1 MAADAGRR
9 LRRAFGP
16 SLRPR
21 AQSSRLRLGIIFG
34 GRSGEHEVSVVSA
47 QHVIAAADRE
57 RFQVVPIGITRSG
70 AWLTPQET
78 EAVLARDEPLY
89 QKTLDTGYAG
99 GEGLLARPQALEV
112 LGRVDV
118 VFPLIHGP
126 YGEDGTLQG
135 LLEMA
140 DVPYVGA
147 GVAASAIGLD
157 KALMKALFAQA
168 GLPVPD
174 YRVALGWRWE
184 SDQQT
189 VTRELEAAM
198 DYPWFVKPANG
209 GSSVGITK
217 VRSREDLAEAVQLA
231 LRYDRKLVLERAV
244 QGREIECAVLGND
257 DPQTSPLGEIVY
269 QREFYDYEAKYLD
282 PNTQLIAP
290 AAVPSETAARIQAM
304 AVQAY
309 RAIDCAGMSR
319 VDFFL
324 LPDGTV
330 YLDEINTI
338 PGFTPI
344 SMFPRLWQLAGLTYS
359 QLISRLVDL
368 ALERHEEKRRRA

>member
-1 MAADAGRR
+1 MAAAGR
-9 LRRAFGP
+9 
-16 SLRPR
+16 
-21 AQSSRLRLGIIFG
+21 QRLGIILG

-47 QHVIAAADRE
+47 QHVIAAADKE
-57 RFQVVPIGITRSG
+57 RFDVVPIGIARSG
-70 AWLTPQET
+70 AWLTVEET
-78 EAVLARDEPLY
+78 AAALARDDAAYEKSLH
-89 QKTLDTGYAG
+89 AG
-99 GEGLLARPQALEV
+99 SGGAQGPLARPSAMGGPEALA
-112 LGRVDV
+112 RVDV

-174 YRVALGWRWE
+174 YRVVLGWQWE
-184 SDQQT
+184 ADRQA
-189 VTRELEAAM
+189 VTRELEAAVP
-198 DYPWFVKPANG
+198 YPWFVKPANG

-217 VRSREDLAEAVQLA
+217 VRSREDLSNAVQLA
-231 LRYDRKLVLERAV
+231 LRFDRKLVVERGM
-244 QGREIECAVLGND
+244 QGREVECAVLGND

-282 PNTQLIAP
+282 SSTQLIAP
-290 AAVPSETAARIQAM
+290 AKLAAETAARIQSM
-304 AVQAY
+304 AVRAY
-309 RAIDCAGMSR
+309 RAIDCAGMGR

-324 LPDGTV
+324 LPDGSV
-330 YLDEINTI
+330 CLEEINTI

-359 QLISRLVDL
+359 QLITRLVDL

>member
-1 MAADAGRR
+1 MAARTGRR
-9 LRRAFGP
+9 
-16 SLRPR
+16 
-21 AQSSRLRLGIIFG
+21 QRLGIIFG

-47 QHVIAAADRE
+47 QHVIAAADKE
-57 RFQVVPIGITRSG
+57 RFEVVPIGIARSG
-70 AWLTPQET
+70 AWLTPEET
-78 EAVLARDEPLY
+78 EAILARDEALY
-89 QKTLDTGYAG
+89 QKSLDVGSEG
-99 GEGLLARPQALEV
+99 GQGLLARPQALGA
-112 LGRVDV
+112 LAGVDV
-118 VFPLIHGP
+118 AFPLIHGP

-147 GVAASAIGLD
+147 GVATSAIGLD

-174 YRVALGWRWE
+174 YQVVLGWRWE
-184 SDQQT
+184 TDQKAA
-189 VTRELEAAM
+189 TRKLEDSM
-198 DYPWFVKPANG
+198 PYPWFVKPANG

-217 VRSREDLAEAVQLA
+217 VRSREDLADAVELA
-231 LRYDRKLVLERAV
+231 LRYDRKLVVERGIE
-244 QGREIECAVLGND
+244 GREIECAVLGND
-257 DPQTSPLGEIVY
+257 DPQASPLGEIVY
-269 QREFYDYEAKYLD
+269 EREFYDYEAKYLD

-290 AAVPSETAARIQAM
+290 AKVPVETAARIQAM

-319 VDFFL
+319 IDFFL
-324 LPDGTV
+324 LPDDSV

>member
-1 MAADAGRR
+1 MTAAGRR
-9 LRRAFGP
+9 LR
-16 SLRPR
+16 
-21 AQSSRLRLGIIFG
+21 LGVIFG

-47 QHVIAAADRE
+47 QHVIAAADKE
-57 RFQVVPIGITRSG
+57 RFEVVPIGITRSG

-78 EAVLARDEPLY
+78 EAILARDDPPY
-89 QKTLDTGYAG
+89 QKTLEAG
-99 GEGLLARPQALEV
+99 SKGGQGLLARPQTLGV
-112 LGRVDV
+112 LGQVDV

-147 GVAASAIGLD
+147 GVGASAVGLD

-174 YRVALGWRWE
+174 YRAVLGWHWE
-184 SDQQT
+184 SDQQA

-198 DYPWFVKPANG
+198 PYPWFVKPANG

-217 VRSREDLAEAVQLA
+217 VRSREDLAGAMQLA
-231 LRYDRKLVLERAV
+231 LRFDRKLVIERAV

-269 QREFYDYEAKYLD
+269 RREFYDYEAKYLD
-282 PNTQLIAP
+282 ASTQLIAP
-290 AAVPSETAARIQAM
+290 AQVPAETVGRIQAM

-309 RAIDCAGMSR
+309 RAIDCAGMGR

-330 YLDEINTI
+330 CLEEINTI

-344 SMFPRLWQLAGLTYS
+344 SMFPRLWQLGGLTYS
-359 QLISRLVDL
+359 HLISRLVDL

>member
-1 MAADAGRR
+1 MAADAG
-9 LRRAFGP
+9 
-16 SLRPR
+16 SH
-21 AQSSRLRLGIIFG
+21 LRLGIIFG

-47 QHVIAAADRE
+47 QHVIAAADKE
-57 RFQVVPIGITRSG
+57 RFEVVPIGITRSG

-78 EAVLARDEPLY
+78 ESIVSRDEALY
-89 QKTLDTGYAG
+89 QKTLDTGSAG

-112 LGRVDV
+112 LSRVDV

-147 GVAASAIGLD
+147 GVAASAVGLD

-174 YRVALGWRWE
+174 YRVVLARRWE

-198 DYPWFVKPANG
+198 PYPWFVKPANG

-231 LRYDRKLVLERAV
+231 LRYDRKLVVERGV

-257 DPQTSPLGEIVY
+257 DPQTSPLGEIVC

-290 AAVPSETAARIQAM
+290 AKVPAETAARIQAM

-309 RAIDCAGMSR
+309 RAIDCAGMGR
-319 VDFFL
+319 VDSFL
-324 LPDGTV
+324 LPDGAV

-344 SMFPRLWQLAGLTYS
+344 SMFPRLWQLGGLSYS

>member
-1 MAADAGRR
+1 MAADA
-9 LRRAFGP
+9 
-16 SLRPR
+16 SH
-21 AQSSRLRLGIIFG
+21 RLRLGIIFG

-47 QHVIAAADRE
+47 EHVIAAADRE

-78 EAVLARDEPLY
+78 EAILARDEALY
-89 QKTLDTGYAG
+89 QKTLDTGPAG
-99 GEGLLARPQALEV
+99 GQGLLARPEALAV
-112 LGRVDV
+112 LGQVDV
-118 VFPLIHGP
+118 IFPLIHGP

-147 GVAASAIGLD
+147 GVAASAVGLD

-174 YRVALGWRWE
+174 YRAVLGSRWE
-184 SDQQT
+184 SEQQK

-198 DYPWFVKPANG
+198 PYPWFVKPANG

-217 VRSREDLAEAVQLA
+217 VRSREDLAGAIELA
-231 LRYDRKLVLERAV
+231 LRYDRKLVIERAV

-290 AAVPSETAARIQAM
+290 AQVPAETAARIQRM
-304 AVQAY
+304 AVQGY
-309 RAIDCAGMSR
+309 RAIDCAGMGR
-319 VDFFL
+319 VDSFL

-344 SMFPRLWQLAGLTYS
+344 SMFPRLWQLGGLTYS

>member
-1 MAADAGRR
+1 MAANAAR
-9 LRRAFGP
+9 
-16 SLRPR
+16 
-21 AQSSRLRLGIIFG
+21 QLRLGIIFG

-47 QHVIAAADRE
+47 QHVIDAADRS
-57 RFQVVPIGITRSG
+57 RFEVVPIGITRSG
-70 AWLTPQET
+70 AWLTPEET
-78 EAVLARDEPLY
+78 EAVLACDETLY
-89 QKTLDTGYAG
+89 HKTLDG
-99 GEGLLARPQALEV
+99 GHIRGQGLLARPQSLDI

-118 VFPLIHGP
+118 AFPLIHGP

-147 GVAASAIGLD
+147 GVAASAVGLD

-174 YRVALGWRWE
+174 YRVVLGWRWDT
-184 SDQQT
+184 DQPT
-189 VTRELEAAM
+189 VTRELETAM
-198 DYPWFVKPANG
+198 PYPWFVKPANG

-217 VRSREDLAEAVQLA
+217 VRSREDLSEAVQLA
-231 LRYDRKLVLERAV
+231 LRYDRKLIVEQAI

-282 PNTQLIAP
+282 PSTQLIAP
-290 AAVPSETAARIQAM
+290 AKLPAETVTRIQAM
-304 AVQAY
+304 AVQVY
-309 RAIDCAGMSR
+309 RAIDCAGMGR

-324 LPDGTV
+324 LPDGSV
-330 YLDEINTI
+330 YADEINTI

-344 SMFPRLWQLAGLTYS
+344 SMFPRLWQLGGLTYS

-368 ALERHEEKRRRA
+368 ALERHEERRRRA

>member
-1 MAADAGRR
+1 MAAEAG
-9 LRRAFGP
+9 
-16 SLRPR
+16 
-21 AQSSRLRLGIIFG
+21 SRLRLGIIFG

-57 RFQVVPIGITRSG
+57 CFNVVPIGITRSG
-70 AWLTPQET
+70 AWLTAEET
-78 EAVLARDEPLY
+78 GAILSRNEALY
-89 QKTLDTGYAG
+89 QKTLNTGSAG
-99 GEGLLARPQALEV
+99 GQGLLARPQALEV

-174 YRVALGWRWE
+174 YRAVLGWRWE
-184 SDQQT
+184 SDRQA

-231 LRYDRKLVLERAV
+231 LRYDRKLVVERAV

-290 AAVPSETAARIQAM
+290 AKVPAETAGRIQAM

-309 RAIDCAGMSR
+309 RAIDCAGMGR

-330 YLDEINTI
+330 YVDEINTI

>member
-1 MAADAGRR
+1 MAGAGR
-9 LRRAFGP
+9 
-16 SLRPR
+16 
-21 AQSSRLRLGIIFG
+21 QRLGIIFG

-47 QHVIAAADRE
+47 QHVIAAADKE
-57 RFQVVPIGITRSG
+57 RYEVVPIGIARSG
-70 AWLTPQET
+70 AWLTPEET
-78 EAVLARDEPLY
+78 QAALARDAASY
-89 QKTLDTGYAG
+89 QKTLDAPHASGQ
-99 GEGLLARPQALEV
+99 GLLTRPQALEA
-112 LGRVDV
+112 LARVDV
-118 VFPLIHGP
+118 AFPVLHGP

-157 KALMKALFAQA
+157 KALMNAVFAQA

-174 YRVALGWRWE
+174 YRVVLGWRWE
-184 SDQQT
+184 AEQDA
-189 VTRELEAAM
+189 VTRELESAM
-198 DYPWFVKPANG
+198 PYPWFVKPANG
-209 GSSVGITK
+209 GSSVGVSK
-217 VRSREDLAEAVQLA
+217 VRSREDLSEAVQLA
-231 LRYDRKLVLERAV
+231 LRYDRKLVVE
-244 QGREIECAVLGND
+244 QGIKGREVECAVLGND

-282 PNTQLIAP
+282 ANTQLIAP
-290 AAVPSETAARIQAM
+290 AQVPAETVAHIQAM

-309 RAIDCAGMSR
+309 RAIDCAGMAR

-324 LPDGTV
+324 LPDGSV
-330 YLDEINTI
+330 CLDEINTI

>member
-1 MAADAGRR
+1 MAADAG
-9 LRRAFGP
+9 
-16 SLRPR
+16 
-21 AQSSRLRLGIIFG
+21 SRLRLGIIFG

-70 AWLTPQET
+70 AWLTAEET
-78 EAVLARDEPLY
+78 GAILSRDEALY
-89 QKTLDTGYAG
+89 QKTLDTGSVG
-99 GEGLLARPQALEV
+99 KQGLLARPQALEV
-112 LGRVDV
+112 LRRVDV

-174 YRVALGWRWE
+174 YRAVLGWRWG
-184 SDQQT
+184 SDQQA

-198 DYPWFVKPANG
+198 PYPWFVKPANG

-217 VRSREDLAEAVQLA
+217 VRSRENLADAVQLA
-231 LRYDRKLVLERAV
+231 LRYDRKLVVERAV
-244 QGREIECAVLGND
+244 HGREIECAVLGND

-290 AAVPSETAARIQAM
+290 AKVPAETASRIQAM

-309 RAIDCAGMSR
+309 RAIDCAGMGR

-368 ALERHEEKRRRA
+368 ALERHEEKHRRA

>member
-1 MAADAGRR
+1 MAADA
-9 LRRAFGP
+9 
-16 SLRPR
+16 SH
-21 AQSSRLRLGIIFG
+21 RLRLGIIFG

-47 QHVIAAADRE
+47 EHVIAAADRE

-78 EAVLARDEPLY
+78 EAILARDEALY
-89 QKTLDTGYAG
+89 QKTLDTGSAG
-99 GEGLLARPQALEV
+99 GQGLLARPEALAV
-112 LGRVDV
+112 LGQVDV
-118 VFPLIHGP
+118 IFPLIHGP

-147 GVAASAIGLD
+147 GVAASAVGLD

-174 YRVALGWRWE
+174 YRAVLGSRWE
-184 SDQQT
+184 SEQQK

-198 DYPWFVKPANG
+198 PYPWFVKPANG
-209 GSSVGITK
+209 GSSVGISK
-217 VRSREDLAEAVQLA
+217 VRSREDLAGAIELA
-231 LRYDRKLVLERAV
+231 LRYDRKLVIERAV

-290 AAVPSETAARIQAM
+290 AQVPAETAARIQRM
-304 AVQAY
+304 AVQGY
-309 RAIDCAGMSR
+309 RAIDCAGMGR
-319 VDFFL
+319 VDSFL

-344 SMFPRLWQLAGLTYS
+344 SMFPRLWQLGGLTYS